1 MREERIEQLY
11 FVTGSQNKFNDYQF
25 LLGKH
30 ADLRWARY
38 ALEEPVLVDQAIL
51 IRRKV
56 EMARPLLPH
65 MPFLV
70 EQTNL
75 MVRAWKDLPGNV
87 TGLFIDGVG
96 VDGICKMMQPFEDK
110 TASVVTDLGYHAPN
124 GEVSV
129 FRGQINGIVAP
140 EPRGS
145 QIFGWD
151 AIFIPEGQDRTFAE
165 MPMEQRHTIS
175 TRKLAVAA
183 FFTAVLQE
191 ENATLLLQNRIR
203 LRQLIARYF
212 SKHELESLLFDL
224 GIDKDEF
231 PEGVKS
237 DMAQEIILYCER
249 HGRMTDLLELCRQ
262 QRPNADWPEAL

>member
-1 MREERIEQLY
+1 MREERIEKLY

-30 ADLRWARY
+30 ADLRWAQY

-51 IRRKV
+51 IRRKA
-56 EMARPLLPH
+56 EMARPWLPH
-65 MPFLV
+65 LPFLV

-75 MVRAWKDLPGNV
+75 MIRAWRDLPGNV
-87 TGLFIDGVG
+87 TGLFIEGVG
-96 VDGICKMMQPFEDK
+96 VEGICKMMQPFEDRS
-110 TASVVTDLGYHAPN
+110 AMVVTDLGYHAPN
-124 GEVSV
+124 GEVLV
-129 FRGQINGIVAP
+129 FRGSLNGVVAP

-203 LRQLIARYF
+203 LRQLMTRYF
-212 SKHELESLLFDL
+212 SKQELTLLLFEL
-224 GIDKDEF
+224 GIDEEEF
-231 PEGVKS
+231 SAAGKT
-237 DMAQEIILYCER
+237 DLTQEIILYCER
-249 HGRMTDLLELCRQ
+249 HGLIPRLLELCRQ
-262 QRPNADWPEAL
+262 QRPNAEWPQRL